1 MLYDGKILMAR
12 SDRNICLLP
21 RMANRHGLIAGAT
34 GTGKTITMKVMAESF
49 SDLGVPVFFSDVK
62 GDLSGMCVPGDDTP
76 DMRARIERFGLSGF
90 GYKAYPARFW
100 DIFGEAG
107 HPVRVTV
114 SQMGPVFLARL
125 FDLTEVQEGV
135 LSIVF
140 RVADDNG
147 LLLIDLKDLRAML
160 QFVGDNRA
168 EYTTRYGNISTAS
181 IGAIQRALLAFEDE
195 GGGSVFGEP
204 ALDIRD
210 WMRTD
215 AAGRGIINILSS
227 AKLIRSPTVYAT
239 FLLWMLSELF
249 EQLPEV
255 GDPDKPRMIF
265 FFDEAHLLFDG
276 APKALVRKIVQVVK
290 LIRSKGVGV
299 YFVTQSPSDIPDEVL
314 AQLSNRIQHGM
325 RAYTPAELRA
335 VRAAADGFR
344 ANPAFDTQ
352 EAMLGLGTGEAL
364 VSFLGPDGVPEV
376 VEKANILPPQSLM
389 GPADGETVKALILG
403 DEFELKY
410 REAVD
415 RQSAYEIISEANRKL
430 AEEKEKADSEKKE
443 SKKKKKNGEEDSGEE
458 EDGGS
463 GKKSGRGSSKTRK
476 KIENAAASAANSA
489 ARSVGRNLVSSL
501 TGSSKK
507 SAGKIVSQAASSALS
522 SLLGSSAVSIIRG
535 LFGNRK

>member
-1 MLYDGKILMAR
+1 M
-12 SDRNICLLP
+12 
-21 RMANRHGLIAGAT
+21 
-34 GTGKTITMKVMAESF
+34 
-49 SDLGVPVFFSDVK
+49 
-62 GDLSGMCVPGDDTP
+62 
-76 DMRARIERFGLSGF
+76 
-90 GYKAYPARFW
+90 
-100 DIFGEAG
+100 
-107 HPVRVTV
+107 
-114 SQMGPVFLARL
+114 
-125 FDLTEVQEGV
+125 
-135 LSIVF
+135 
-140 RVADDNG
+140 
-147 LLLIDLKDLRAML
+147 
-160 QFVGDNRA
+160 
-168 EYTTRYGNISTAS
+168 
-181 IGAIQRALLAFEDE
+181 
-195 GGGSVFGEP
+195 
-204 ALDIRD
+204 
-210 WMRTD
+210 
-215 AAGRGIINILSS
+215 
-227 AKLIRSPTVYAT
+227 
-239 FLLWMLSELF
+239 
-249 EQLPEV
+249 
-255 GDPDKPRMIF
+255 
-265 FFDEAHLLFDG
+265 
-276 APKALVRKIVQVVK
+276 QVVK

-364 VSFLGPDGVPEV
+364 VSFLEPDGVPET

-389 GPADGETVKALILG
+389 GPADGETVKELILG

-535 LFGNRK
+535 LFGNKK